1 MRLFSDSG
9 RTWIA
14 ADMDN
19 PEPWKRLARHLL
31 RLDQVLGIKDKL
43 TVVSNIETEAESL
56 GA

>member
-1 MRLFSDSG
+1 VIPEELG
-9 RTWIA
+9 LPPTWTILSLG
-14 ADMDN
+14 
-19 PEPWKRLARHLL
+19 KRLARHLL